1 MPAAV
6 ERRWFRATGLP
17 VARSSSRTAM
27 LDSMTRVRAVRIP
40 ELKRDPEADAPAGTV
55 DDLARFVGAHR
66 RIVVLTGAGCSTAS
80 GIPAYRDRTG
90 RWRRRQPIF
99 YQDFMR
105 DAVVR
110 RRYWARSFFGWAVM
124 EEARPGRTHDALSRL
139 ARSGRLHGLVT
150 QNVDGLHQRAGHVDV
165 IELHGGLQQVV
176 CLDCGAGT
184 PRTSLQERLVALN
197 PDWRPEVLG
206 INPDGD
212 AELDE
217 RAYPGFRVADCAD
230 CGGTLKPDVVFFGE
244 SVPRHRL
251 EAADRLV
258 AGADAMLVV
267 GTSLVVWSGYR
278 LARRAAELGLP
289 IAAINDGLTRA
300 DALLRFKLSG
310 DCGAALARVA
320 ERVAGADPVQAS
332 SAKSSA

>member
-1 MPAAV
+1 MS
-6 ERRWFRATGLP
+6 GI
-17 VARSSSRTAM
+17 
-27 LDSMTRVRAVRIP
+27 RAVRIP
-40 ELKRDPEADAPAGTV
+40 ELRSGAGADAPPGSI
-55 DDLARFVGAHR
+55 DDLHRFVASHR
-66 RIVVLTGAGCSTAS
+66 SIVVLTGAGCSTAS

-110 RRYWARSFFGWAVM
+110 RRYWARSFFGWPVM
-124 EEARPGRTHDALSRL
+124 AQARPGRTHTALARL
-139 ARSGRLHGLVT
+139 ARLGRLRGLVT
-150 QNVDGLHQRAGHVDV
+150 QNVDGLHHGAGHEEVL
-165 IELHGGLQQVV
+165 ELHGGLHQVL
-176 CLDCGAGT
+176 CLDCGAAT
-184 PRTSLQERLVALN
+184 PRTSLQQRLDALN

-217 RAYPGFRVADCAD
+217 RAYPGFRVAGCED

-244 SVPRHRL
+244 SVPRGRL

-258 AGADAMLVV
+258 DGADAMLVV

-278 LARRAAELGLP
+278 LARRAAERGLP
-289 IAAINDGLTRA
+289 LVAINEGLTRA
-300 DALLRFKLSG
+300 DALLDFKLGG
-310 DCGAALARVA
+310 DCGDALAA
-320 ERVAGADPVQAS
+320 VAGRLAA
-332 SAKSSA
+332 A